1 MSDETTAPAGTETN
15 TGTGEA
21 TETTSG
27 SILVESTQQATTPPE
42 GDGTGTQTETKADAP
57 ATLPEKYEFTL
68 PEGVVLDD
76 EAMKEFDPIAREL
89 ELDNPKA
96 QKIVDIYTK
105 LKQAEAT
112 KHAAD
117 WSNTLKGWREQI
129 SNDEEIGGTTMPAN
143 IKAAQSVVARFGN
156 DALRQYLNESGMGDH
171 PEIVRLFVKVGKA
184 MAPDT
189 IHTGSGT
196 ETPSTE
202 RLLYPTM
209 FKNS

>member
-1 MSDETTAPAGTETN
+1 MSDETTVPAGTETN

-68 PEGVVLDD
+68 PEGVVLDE

-89 ELDNPKA
+89 GMDNSKA
-96 QKIVDIYTK
+96 QKVVDIYTK

-196 ETPSTE
+196 ETPSAE